1 MYSDIVTSKNLQKQT
16 EGICSR
22 YQSAPIFTA
31 FESLQAFVHKMYR
44 LQLTSVNICG
54 ILKT

>member
-1 MYSDIVTSKNLQKQT
+1 MYEYIVTSKNLQKQT